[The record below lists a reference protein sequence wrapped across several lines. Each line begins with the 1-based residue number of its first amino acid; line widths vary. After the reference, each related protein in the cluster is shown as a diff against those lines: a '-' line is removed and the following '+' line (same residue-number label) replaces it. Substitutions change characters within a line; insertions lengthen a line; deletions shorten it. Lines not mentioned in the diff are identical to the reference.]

1 MRYRCISADSH
12 LEIRPDRYAKRVPAR
27 YRDRTPKVITLEDG
41 TLAVLQEGQPLERLI
56 SNISC
61 GLPYEERRPF
71 DPLPGESYETS
82 PGTGSPA
89 QRLLEQDRDGVD
101 AEVLFPGNVGPGFWR
116 GIRNDDAYNAVVR
129 AYNDWLAEEYC
140 AHAPHRLIG
149 VGVIPITNVDDA
161 VNELHHCADLGLKA
175 VAIDSFPAG
184 NRYPTAGDDRFW
196 AAVVDLGI
204 ALTIH
209 VEFGFPR
216 RGRGAPTA
224 TGPSF
229 KYPRQPDPEHHV
241 PDIVERFN
249 KYGFRGSKQVVQMIW
264 GGVFDRF
271 PKLNI
276 YVAEV
281 QIGWVPNWMDQM
293 DNEYGRQQYWA
304 ERVLGLPR
312 LRRLPSEYAREN
324 CYWGFNR
331 NPVGVRIARQEMGV
345 DKVMW
350 ASDFPHLESD
360 WPNSQRVIAENFAGM
375 PEDEKWQMIVGNA
388 VKYFRLGDQHADK
401 TAEVPQT
408 VQASR

>member
-1 MRYRCISADSH
+1 MKYHCISADSH
-12 LEIRPDRYAKRVPAR
+12 LEIRPDRYAKRVPEK
-27 YRDRTPKVITLEDG
+27 YRDRAPKVIALEDG
-41 TLAVLQEGQPLERLI
+41 TLGVLQEGQPLERLI

-82 PGTGSPA
+82 PGTGSPE
-89 QRLLEQDRDGVD
+89 QRLKEQEKDGVD

-116 GIRNDDAYNAVVR
+116 GIQNDDAYRAVVR

-140 AHAPHRLIG
+140 AYAPERLIG
-149 VGVIPITNVDDA
+149 VGVIPITKLDDA
-161 VNELHHCADLGLKA
+161 VTELEHCRNIGLKA

-184 NRYPTAGDDRFW
+184 HRYPMPADDRFW
-196 AAVVDLGI
+196 AAAVDLGT

-216 RGRGAPTA
+216 RSRGPQAVA
-224 TGPSF
+224 VGAPSF
-229 KYPRQPDPEHHV
+229 KYPKTPDPEHHV
-241 PDIVERFN
+241 PDVIERFN
-249 KYGFRGSKQVVQMIW
+249 KYGFRGSKQIVQMIW
-264 GGVFDRF
+264 AGVFERF

-312 LRRLPSEYAREN
+312 LKRMPSEYAREN
-324 CYWGFNR
+324 VYWGFNC
-331 NPVGVRIARQEMGV
+331 NPVGVRIARRELDLG
-345 DKVMW
+345 KLMW

-360 WPNSQRVIAENFAGM
+360 WPNSRRVLEENFAGV
-375 PEDEKWQMIVGNA
+375 PEDELWQMTVGNA
-388 VKYFRLGDQHADK
+388 VKYFRLSD
-401 TAEVPQT
+401 
-408 VQASR
+408 R

>member
-1 MRYRCISADSH
+1 MTYRCISADSH
-12 LEIRPDRYAKRVPAR
+12 LEIRPDRYVKRVATK
-27 YRDRTPKVITLEDG
+27 YRDRAPKVITLEDG

-61 GLPYEERRPF
+61 GLAYEERRPF
-71 DPLPGESYETS
+71 DPIPGENYENS
-82 PGTGSPA
+82 PGTGSPE
-89 QRLLEQDRDGVD
+89 QRLREQDQDGVD

-116 GIRNDDAYNAVVR
+116 GIRNDDAYKAVLR

-140 AHAPHRLIG
+140 SVSPQRLIG
-149 VGVIPITNVDDA
+149 VGVIPITDVNDA
-161 VNELHHCADLGLKA
+161 VAELKHCADIGLKA

-184 NRYPTAGDDRFW
+184 QRYPTANDDRFW
-196 AAVVDLGI
+196 AAVVDLGL

-216 RGRGAPTA
+216 RGRGAAAP

-229 KYPRQPDPEHHV
+229 NYVRQPDPEHHV
-241 PDIVERFN
+241 PDVIERFN

-264 GGVFDRF
+264 GGVFERF
-271 PKLNI
+271 PKLDI

-312 LRRLPSEYAREN
+312 LCRMPSEIAREH

-331 NPVGVRIARQEMGV
+331 NPAGVRIARQEMGV

-350 ASDFPHLESD
+350 ANDFPHLESD
-360 WPNSQRVIAENFAGM
+360 WPNSRRVIEENFSGI
-375 PEDEKWQMIVGNA
+375 PEDEKWKMTVGNA
-388 VKYFRLGDQHADK
+388 MKYFKLDQQQANK
-401 TAEVPQT
+401 IVAGKKA
-408 VQASR
+408 VQVSH

>member
-1 MRYRCISADSH
+1 MTYRCISADSH
-12 LEIRPDRYAKRVPAR
+12 LEIRPDRYAKRVPAK
-27 YRDRTPKVITLEDG
+27 YRDRAPKVITLEDG

-71 DPLPGESYETS
+71 DPLPGQSYETS
-82 PGTGSPA
+82 PGTGSPE
-89 QRLLEQDRDGVD
+89 QRLKEQEKDGVD

-116 GIRNDDAYNAVVR
+116 GIRNDDAYKAVIR
-129 AYNDWLAEEYC
+129 SYNDWLAEEYC
-140 AHAPHRLIG
+140 SHAHERLIG

-161 VNELHHCADLGLKA
+161 VDELQHCADLGLKA
-175 VAIDSFPAG
+175 IAIDSFPAG
-184 NRYPTAGDDRFW
+184 NRYPTANDDSFW
-196 AAVVDLGI
+196 AAVVDLAM

-216 RGRGAPTA
+216 RGRGAAVA

-229 KYPRQPDPEHHV
+229 KYTRQPDPEHHV
-241 PDIVERFN
+241 PDVIERFN

-271 PKLNI
+271 PKLSI

-304 ERVLGLPR
+304 ERVLGLSR
-312 LRRLPSEYAREN
+312 LRRMPSEYAREN

-331 NPVGVRIARQEMGV
+331 NPAGVRIARQEMGI

-360 WPNSQRVIAENFAGM
+360 WPNSQRVIDENFAGV
-375 PEDEKWQMIVGNA
+375 PEDEKRKMIVVNA
-388 VKYFRLGDQHADK
+388 VKYFRLADQEAGK
-401 TAEVPQT
+401 TAEDT
-408 VQASR
+408 KTLHASH

>member
-1 MRYRCISADSH
+1 MKYKCISADSH
-12 LEIRPDRYAKRVPAR
+12 LEIRPDRYAKRVAEKF
-27 YRDRTPKVITLEDG
+27 RDRAPKVITLEDG

-89 QRLLEQDRDGVD
+89 QRLTEQDKDSVD

-116 GIRNDDAYNAVVR
+116 GIRNDDAYKSVVR

-140 AHAPHRLIG
+140 AHSPERLIG
-149 VGVIPITNVDDA
+149 VGVIPITNIDDA
-161 VNELHHCADLGLKA
+161 VTELTHCKKLGLKA
-175 VAIDSFPAG
+175 VAIDNFPAG
-184 NRYPTAGDDRFW
+184 KPQPSAADDPFW
-196 AAVVDLGI
+196 AAAVDLPM

-216 RGRGAPTA
+216 RGRGQPAMTPPA
-224 TGPSF
+224 F
-229 KYPRQPDPEHHV
+229 NYPKKTDPEHHV
-241 PDIVERFN
+241 PDVIERFN

-264 GGVFDRF
+264 GGVFERF

-281 QIGWVPNWMDQM
+281 QIGWVPNWLDQM

-312 LRRLPSEYAREN
+312 LKRMPSEYAKEN
-324 CYWGFNR
+324 VYWGFNR
-331 NPVGVRIARQEMGV
+331 NPIGVRIARHEVGI

-360 WPNSQRVIAENFAGM
+360 WPHSARVIEENFAGV
-375 PEDEKWQMIVGNA
+375 PQDEIWKMTVGNA
-388 VKYFRLGDQHADK
+388 VKYFHLAND
-401 TAEVPQT
+401 
-408 VQASR
+408 

>member
-1 MRYRCISADSH
+1 MKYKCISADSH
-12 LEIRPDRYAKRVPAR
+12 LEIRPDRYAKRVPKKF
-27 YRDRTPKVITLEDG
+27 RDRAPKVITLEDG

-89 QRLLEQDRDGVD
+89 QRLTEQDKDGVD

-116 GIRNDDAYNAVVR
+116 GIGNNEAYKSVVR

-140 AHAPHRLIG
+140 AFSPERLIG
-149 VGVIPITNVDDA
+149 VGVIPITNIDDA
-161 VNELHHCADLGLKA
+161 VAELKYCKQLGLKA
-175 VAIDSFPAG
+175 VAIDNFPAG
-184 NRYPTAGDDRFW
+184 KRQPSAADDPFW
-196 AAVVDLGI
+196 AAAVDLPM

-216 RGRGAPTA
+216 RGRGQPAVAAPA
-224 TGPSF
+224 F
-229 KYPRQPDPEHHV
+229 NYPKKTDPEHHV
-241 PDIVERFN
+241 PDVIERFN

-264 GGVFDRF
+264 GGVFERF

-281 QIGWVPNWMDQM
+281 QIGWVPNWLDQM

-312 LRRLPSEYAREN
+312 LKRMPSEYAKEN
-324 CYWGFNR
+324 VYWGFNR
-331 NPVGVRIARQEMGV
+331 NPIGVRIARHEVGI

-360 WPNSQRVIAENFAGM
+360 WPHSARVIEENFTGV
-375 PEDEKWQMIVGNA
+375 PEDEVYQMTVGNA
-388 VKYFRLGDQHADK
+388 VNYFHLK
-401 TAEVPQT
+401 NW
-408 VQASR
+408 

>member
-1 MRYRCISADSH
+1 MTYRCISADSH
-12 LEIRPDRYAKRVPAR
+12 LEIRPDRYAKRVPAK
-27 YRDRTPKVITLEDG
+27 YRDRAPKVITLEDG

-71 DPLPGESYETS
+71 DPLPGQSYETS
-82 PGTGSPA
+82 PGTGSPE
-89 QRLLEQDRDGVD
+89 QRLKEQEKDGVD

-116 GIRNDDAYNAVVR
+116 GIRNDDAYKAVIR
-129 AYNDWLAEEYC
+129 SYNDWLAEEYC
-140 AHAPHRLIG
+140 SHAPERLIG

-161 VNELHHCADLGLKA
+161 VDELQHCADLGLKA
-175 VAIDSFPAG
+175 IAIDSFPAG
-184 NRYPTAGDDRFW
+184 NRYPIANDDSFW
-196 AAVVDLGI
+196 AAVVDLAM

-216 RGRGAPTA
+216 RSRGAAVA

-229 KYPRQPDPEHHV
+229 KYARQPDPEHHV
-241 PDIVERFN
+241 PDVIERFN

-271 PKLNI
+271 PKLSI

-304 ERVLGLPR
+304 ERVLGLSR
-312 LRRLPSEYAREN
+312 LRRMPSEYAREN

-331 NPVGVRIARQEMGV
+331 NPAGVRIARQEMGI

-360 WPNSQRVIAENFAGM
+360 WPNSQRVIDENFAGV
-375 PEDEKWQMIVGNA
+375 PEDEKRKMIVVNA
-388 VKYFRLGDQHADK
+388 VKYFRLAGQEAGK
-401 TAEVPQT
+401 TAGDT
-408 VQASR
+408 KTLHASH

>member
-1 MRYRCISADSH
+1 
-12 LEIRPDRYAKRVPAR
+12 
-27 YRDRTPKVITLEDG
+27 
-41 TLAVLQEGQPLERLI
+41 LI

-71 DPLPGESYETS
+71 DPLPGENYETS
-82 PGTGSPA
+82 PGTGSPQ
-89 QRLLEQDRDGVD
+89 QRLREQDKDGVD

-116 GIRNDDAYNAVVR
+116 GIQNDEAYKAVVR
-129 AYNDWLAEEYC
+129 SYNDWLAEEYC
-140 AHAPHRLIG
+140 SYAPERLIG
-149 VGVIPITNVDDA
+149 VGVIPITNITDA
-161 VNELHHCADLGLKA
+161 VSELKHCADLGLKA

-184 NRYPTAGDDRFW
+184 QKYPTSNDDPFW
-196 AAVVDLGI
+196 AAVIDLDM

-209 VEFGFPR
+209 VQFGFPR

-229 KYPRQPDPEHHV
+229 KYPTQPNPEHHV
-241 PDIVERFN
+241 PDVIERFN
-249 KYGFRGSKQVVQMIW
+249 KYGFRGSIQVVQMIW

-293 DNEYGRQQYWA
+293 DNEYGRQRFWA
-304 ERVLGLPR
+304 ERVLGLPQ
-312 LRRLPSEYAREN
+312 LRRPPSEYAREN

-345 DKVMW
+345 DHVMW

-360 WPNSQRVIAENFAGM
+360 WPNSQRVIEENFASV
-375 PEDEKWQMIVGNA
+375 PEEEKWKMIVANA
-388 VKYFRLGDQHADK
+388 VKYFRLDDQQAGKSVEDAEAIHA
-401 TAEVPQT
+401 
-408 VQASR
+408 SH

>member
-1 MRYRCISADSH
+1 MNYRCISADSH
-12 LEIRPDRYAKRVPAR
+12 LEIRPDRYTKRVPAK
-27 YRDRTPKVITLEDG
+27 YRDRAPKVINLEDG

-71 DPLPGESYETS
+71 DPLPGENYENS
-82 PGTGSPA
+82 PGTGSPE
-89 QRLLEQDRDGVD
+89 QRLQEQDKDGVD

-116 GIRNDDAYNAVVR
+116 GIRNDDGYKVVVR

-140 AHAPHRLIG
+140 AHAPDRLIG

-161 VNELHHCADLGLKA
+161 VNELQHCADLGLKA
-175 VAIDSFPAG
+175 IAIDSFPAG
-184 NRYPTAGDDRFW
+184 NRYPTGNDDRFW
-196 AAVVDLGI
+196 AAVVDLHM

-216 RGRGAPTA
+216 RSRGAPAA

-229 KYPRQPDPEHHV
+229 KYTRQPDPEHHV
-241 PDIVERFN
+241 PDVIERFN

-304 ERVLGLPR
+304 ERVLGLTR
-312 LRRLPSEYAREN
+312 LRRMPSEYAREN

-331 NPVGVRIARQEMGV
+331 NPAGVRIARQEMGI

-360 WPNSQRVIAENFAGM
+360 WPNSQRVIAENFAAV
-375 PEDEKWQMIVGNA
+375 PEDEKSKMIVGNA
-388 VKYFRLGDQHADK
+388 VKYFRLDDEQAGK
-401 TAEVPQT
+401 TVEGLKT
-408 VQASR
+408 LHASR

>member
-1 MRYRCISADSH
+1 MKYQCISADSH
-12 LEIRPDRYAKRVPAR
+12 LEIRPDRYAKRVPAKF
-27 YRDRTPKVITLEDG
+27 RDRAPKVITLEDG

-56 SNISC
+56 SNISA

-71 DPLPGESYETS
+71 DPLPGNLYESS
-82 PGTGSPA
+82 PGTGSPE
-89 QRLLEQDRDGVD
+89 QRLGEQDKDGVD

-116 GIRNDDAYNAVVR
+116 GIGNDDAYKAVVR

-140 AHAPHRLIG
+140 AFSPARLIG

-161 VNELHHCADLGLKA
+161 VTELEHCAKLGLKA
-175 VAIDSFPAG
+175 VAIDNFPG
-184 NRYPTAGDDRFW
+184 GYRYPTPADDRFW
-196 AAVVDLGI
+196 AAAIDLNM

-216 RGRGAPTA
+216 RGRGQPAVA
-224 TGPSF
+224 AAPSF
-229 KYPRQPDPEHHV
+229 KYPRQTDPEHHV
-241 PDIVERFN
+241 PDVIERFN

-264 GGVFDRF
+264 AGAFERF

-312 LRRLPSEYAREN
+312 LKRMPSEIAREH
-324 CYWGFNR
+324 CHWGFNR
-331 NPVGVRIARQEMGV
+331 NPVGVRIAHQEMGV
-345 DKVMW
+345 DNVMW

-360 WPNSQRVIAENFAGM
+360 WPNSRKVIAENFAKST
-375 PEDEKWQMIVGNA
+375 EDEIWKMTVGNA
-388 VKYFRLGDQHADK
+388 VDYFHLDNR
-401 TAEVPQT
+401 
-408 VQASR
+408 